1 MVVMKNWEP
10 LEFGP
15 EFTMDTTP
23 TEKEQTKWEKWW

>member
-15 EFTMDTTP
+15 EFTMETTP
-23 TEKEQTKWEKWW
+23 AEMEQTKW